1 MFFECNANPP
11 SFGLWRVGPTGGS
24 RLACKRQRWP
34 WQAWPPWTPLAPVA
48 LGAALHPRLGHRRG
62 SPGSRRDMAR
72 SRVGTHGLG
81 DPPPAPDHRGRKAN
95 PASSV
100 PLCPETALR

>member
-1 MFFECNANPP
+1 
-11 SFGLWRVGPTGGS
+11 
-24 RLACKRQRWP
+24 
-34 WQAWPPWTPLAPVA
+34 
-48 LGAALHPRLGHRRG
+48 
-62 SPGSRRDMAR
+62 MAR
-72 SRVGTHGLG
+72 SQVGTHGLG